1 MLKLKNKVIDS
12 LLAFVLVLGLGGC
25 AINDNVATHKTN
37 GEPTS
42 AKVAQQSSHHKAS
55 QANSTSKTNTPS
67 ENSASESSSSVQSY
81 ATTNSQTQ
89 SSQVQENSSSTQAN
103 EYASS
108 VATQNSSV
116 TTSPQQDQNASPVV
130 NESGN
135 ATNQNQTSNI
145 QLGQTDLAVWT
156 DRYGI
161 VHHVDVN
168 GLDYQTIP
176 GSSQVHYEEW
186 TGQLPANAQ
195 IIHNAGPNVFE
206 QSDKYQQS
214 VQLGLGDV
222 AVWTD
227 QYGIIHHVDCDG
239 MDRQTIPGSTQVHY
253 EDWYG
258 PLPDYA
264 QIIHND

>member
-1 MLKLKNKVIDS
+1 MLKMKNKIIDG

-25 AINDNVATHKTN
+25 TFNDNVATHKTN
-37 GEPTS
+37 SEPTN
-42 AKVAQQSSHHKAS
+42 AKVAKQSTSHSKANKAS
-55 QANSTSKTNTPS
+55 QTNPS
-67 ENSASESSSSVQSY
+67 SESAISESSSSEQ
-81 ATTNSQTQ
+81 ANITTNSSVQN
-89 SSQVQENSSSTQAN
+89 SQVQAD
-103 EYASS
+103 SS
-108 VATQNSSV
+108 VAASSQQEQNSS
-116 TTSPQQDQNASPVV
+116 PVI
-130 NESGN
+130 NESNG
-135 ATNQNQTSNI
+135 TSQTSSI

-156 DRYGI
+156 DQYGI

-195 IIHNAGPNVFE
+195 IIHNAGPNVPE

-258 PLPDYA
+258 ALPDNA

>member
-1 MLKLKNKVIDS
+1 MLKMKNKIIDG

-25 AINDNVATHKTN
+25 TFNDNVATHKTN
-37 GEPTS
+37 SEPTN
-42 AKVAQQSSHHKAS
+42 AKVAKQ
-55 QANSTSKTNTPS
+55 STSHSKANKNSQTNSSS
-67 ENSASESSSSVQSY
+67 ESAISESSSSEQ
-81 ATTNSQTQ
+81 ANITTNSSVQN
-89 SSQVQENSSSTQAN
+89 SQVQA
-103 EYASS
+103 ASS
-108 VATQNSSV
+108 VAAMDEYADSATTQNSSV
-116 TTSPQQDQNASPVV
+116 AASSQQEQNSSPVI
-130 NESGN
+130 NESNG
-135 ATNQNQTSNI
+135 TSQTSSI

-156 DRYGI
+156 DQYGI

-195 IIHNAGPNVFE
+195 IIHNAGPNVPE

-258 PLPDYA
+258 ALPDNA

>member
-1 MLKLKNKVIDS
+1 MLKIKNKIIDS

-25 AINDNVATHKTN
+25 AFNDNVATHKTSS
-37 GEPTS
+37 EPTN
-42 AKVAQQSSHHKAS
+42 AKVAKQSTTHSKANKDS
-55 QANSTSKTNTPS
+55 QTNSS
-67 ENSASESSSSVQSY
+67 SESSIS
-81 ATTNSQTQ
+81 
-89 SSQVQENSSSTQAN
+89 ENSSSEQAN
-103 EYASS
+103 VTTNSSVQNSQAQADSSVTATSEYADS
-108 VATQNSSV
+108 ATTQNSSV
-116 TTSPQQDQNASPVV
+116 AASSQQAQNTSPVV

-135 ATNQNQTSNI
+135 TTNQNQTSSI

-156 DRYGI
+156 DQYGI

-195 IIHNAGPNVFE
+195 IIHNAGPNVPE

-258 PLPDYA
+258 ALPDYA